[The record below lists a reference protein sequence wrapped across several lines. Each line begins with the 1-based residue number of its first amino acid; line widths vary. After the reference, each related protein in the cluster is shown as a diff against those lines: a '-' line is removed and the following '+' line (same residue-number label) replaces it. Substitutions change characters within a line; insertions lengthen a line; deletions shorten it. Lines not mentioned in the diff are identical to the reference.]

1 VREASRYLRPVG
13 LSGIEAVHA
22 RFVRHS
28 YRPHSHPTW
37 TVAVVEAG
45 AARFSL
51 DATRQQARAGEIF
64 VLEPEAVHTGTAAVP
79 EGWAYKVLYVPPDV
93 LREWAQAAG
102 APPGAARWVV
112 FRDPIL
118 WARLLCAHAALAGE
132 PLGLGVDVPVAEAVA
147 ALRPHLCA
155 GVSATRRLRA
165 EHPAVARA
173 IAHLRER
180 WNRRVLLSELADV
193 ARLSRFELVRRFHN
207 QVGLPPH
214 AFQTD
219 LRISRARR
227 LLLAGTPP
235 AEVAFCCG
243 FADQAH
249 FTRSFRAS
257 VGVPPARFARA

>member
-1 VREASRYLRPVG
+1 MRDAGVCATTAMRLSEARVGDVALGARRLVGPGVLSKILHRKSIAVSGISRVRRGRLERVREASRYLRPVG
-13 LSGIEAVHA
+13 LSGIEALHA

-64 VLEPEAVHTGTAAVP
+64 VLEPEAVHTGTAALP

-102 APPGAARWVV
+102 APPGGARWVV

-118 WARLLCAHAALAGE
+118 WARLLSAHAALAGQ

-147 ALRPHLCA
+147 ALRPHLR
-155 GVSATRRLRA
+155 G
-165 EHPAVARA
+165 
-173 IAHLRER
+173 RER
-180 WNRRVLLSELADV
+180 DASLAPLS
-193 ARLSRFELVRRFHN
+193 
-207 QVGLPPH
+207 
-214 AFQTD
+214 
-219 LRISRARR
+219 
-227 LLLAGTPP
+227 
-235 AEVAFCCG
+235 
-243 FADQAH
+243 
-249 FTRSFRAS
+249 TRPSHGRSHTCAS
-257 VGVPPARFARA
+257 DGIGESC